1 MVLFETLRQ
10 RVRGTALALLL
21 TCLGVSLLLNSAPVT
36 AGNSASSRVVKLAAD
51 PWCPYNCAPNSAH
64 PGYMIEVARTIL
76 VESGYE
82 VEYRT
87 QPWSRALVDAHKGII
102 DGAVGATYEDGRGL
116 VFGHEALGIDHTVV
130 AFAKDSMV
138 TYSGPHSLDGLKI
151 GIIDNYGYNNG
162 GPIDQY
168 LADRRRNNPDSIVVL
183 ATDHALR
190 QLIEM
195 LRMHY
200 IDAIFA
206 SGNVLNYT
214 LKLMHLQGQLRISD
228 TAAYNVVNIAFT
240 PDARGRKLAQLMDQ
254 GLRKLRRTGRLAKI
268 LAEYGLTDWASL
280 MPLTNPHPAEIRR
293 RFETQ
298 DRSEDLVTQ
307 LSF

>member
-10 RVRGTALALLL
+10 KVRGAALALLL
-21 TCLGVSLLLNSAPVT
+21 PCLGGSLLLNSSPAT
-36 AGNSASSRVVKLAAD
+36 AGTSASSRVVKLAAD

-64 PGYMIEVARTIL
+64 PGYMIELARTIL
-76 VESGYE
+76 VKSGYS

-87 QPWSRALVDAHKGII
+87 RPWSRALVEAHNGVI

-130 AFAKDSMV
+130 AFAENSTV
-138 TYSGPHSLDGLKI
+138 IYSGPHSLDGLKI

-168 LADRRRNNPDSIVVL
+168 LADRRRNNPDSVVVL

-195 LRMHY
+195 LRLHY

-214 LKLMHLQGQLRISD
+214 LKLMHLQGQLKISD

-240 PDARGRKLAQLMDQ
+240 PDARGRKLARLMDQ
-254 GLRKLRRTGRLAKI
+254 GLRKLRQTGRLAKI
-268 LAEYGLTDWASL
+268 LAEYGLTDWVAM
-280 MPLTNPHPAEIRR
+280 MPLTSPHPAEIRH
-293 RFETQ
+293 RFETP
-298 DRSEDLVTQ
+298 DRSESLVTL